1 MNYTIYILHCS
12 SSLSKDYAELVTT
25 LWYWLLVELQN
36 VPIIQ
41 KIEVSENKRYVFCI
55 AVAVAL
61 FIPYQKML
69 QLHDFQLKHLVII
82 LMIHMLKYW
91 LTLAY
96 VVYCWKIYRF
106 WYHLYSKHFEIG
118 AQVFQLCF
126 QSIAVQGVKG

>member
-82 LMIHMLKYW
+82 LMIHMLVLIDFSLRSLLLKNLPFLISPLFQTFW
-91 LTLAY
+91 NWCTSIS
-96 VVYCWKIYRF
+96 VVFPEHSSTRC
-106 WYHLYSKHFEIG
+106 
-118 AQVFQLCF
+118 
-126 QSIAVQGVKG
+126 